1 MRRIIFICVCFS
13 SLLMNSQNINNMF
26 PDFDKRGMKTTIL
39 YNSSSFSD
47 INDYPTQT
55 HNIYNFYQAYKAISF
70 SDFEQRLPN
79 LSTLKAKATQEL
91 LSLEVPLALLFTEYD
106 TFNEV
111 ASNNNL
117 IETSD
122 GNTFQRVG
130 PQTEIFDKHQLLI
143 AAALK
148 PIQRGTNVVFSLYE
162 DTFFN
167 TSERN
172 IIKIEVDFDDNQGFR
187 TINTDSNTPINYQ
200 NEGEKLLQF
209 RITLDNQEVVE
220 SRASLNVIYS
230 NEELNTQNNQNIV
243 GFTSGTTDPPYIQPY
258 NEYPFKGWG
267 EMDIFYSP
275 DGVLDKPIFLID
287 GFDPLDSRNINTIYQ
302 ALNYSGGNLGDIVRD
317 NGYDVV
323 VLNFPTYFRE
333 QDQVWIYGGADYI
346 ERNAMLLVELIKYIN
361 NLKVGD
367 KQNVIIG
374 PSMGGLVA
382 RYGLNYMESIG
393 LDHETRLYISFDTPH
408 AGANVPIGFQHMFN
422 YLAYGLNTWAGDF
435 SVESLRPLV
444 DGMLKSP
451 AGRQMLWDHFEPHL
465 VDGGPEFNNN
475 SALPQPHPFF
485 DIFYNA
491 IDTVNSSEF
500 PQNTRNVSIINGS
513 SPGAPFYDLNGN
525 AVSPGQQVLDAF
537 MPGVAEGTDA
547 YLDAWFTPYATQTA
561 TVSQIFVDAPWFCF
575 CDITSLAVAQSHGHT
590 DGIDTAPGGLFDISE
605 LAATYAT
612 TDPVVDSFISQLQ
625 TSYFTFIPSISSMDY
640 FTNNWYDQ
648 MTNPDNTPFDA
659 WSMPTQNEG
668 HVQLTPQN
676 VEFALNEIFNGES
689 VGNIAADVDKKSAL
703 VFVEDGGGN
712 PANGRIY
719 ASSARGASR
728 NGNGNSNNGNDN
740 LPNFGNIGEWAV
752 DLIISEKST
761 VQATGFGNF
770 TETSDPTVA
779 GAHPLYTGGDGSKS
793 TLSTGFGALGWGS
806 FGANAYNRSS
816 GLGSVALGF
825 NTIAGPQD
833 SQAGGI
839 QGDNVGQ
846 FSAGYASRAIGN
858 VSTATGFRNTASGG
872 ASVALG
878 NYNYATGDATI
889 ALGKENWAE
898 GASTVAIGFKNHA
911 AGGGSVAL
919 GQENIAWGTTNFTS
933 GYQNVAGDVNAAV
946 GTAGSATAIG
956 VGTKASGRS
965 SFSANNNTTARNHA
979 SAALGLS
986 TTADNF
992 GMLAIGVNNT
1002 FGAGDTTVDPDN
1014 YGGYYY
1020 ADGQYTGTPVGVAFV
1035 IGNGDINSTTGLAGS
1050 NSSNAF
1056 VVNYDGSATLS
1067 GELTIDSDARLKSNI
1082 ISLGSTLAKLLMI
1095 DGKSYTI
1102 KTNEAESKIGI
1113 LAQDVQ
1119 KVFPE
1124 LVKTTNDSNQTLS
1137 VNYQGLIP
1145 VLINAIKEQQKEIKK
1160 LEKLLINNK

>member
-1 MRRIIFICVCFS
+1 MKRLMFLYVCLI
-13 SLLMNSQNINNMF
+13 SLVMDSQNINNMF
-26 PDFDKRGMKTTIL
+26 PDFDKRGMQTSIL
-39 YNSSSFSD
+39 YNHSSIHD

-70 SDFEQRLPN
+70 SDFEQRLPS
-79 LSTLKAKATQEL
+79 LSTLKAKAIQEL

-130 PQTEIFDKHQLLI
+130 QQTEIFDKHQLLV

-148 PIQRGTNVVFSLYE
+148 PIQRGTEVIFSLNE
-162 DTFFN
+162 ESFFN
-167 TSERN
+167 TTEKE
-172 IIKIEVDFDDNQGFR
+172 ITTIEVDFDDNQGYR
-187 TINTDSNTPINYQ
+187 TINIGSSTNITYQ
-200 NEGEKLLQF
+200 GEGKKLLQF
-209 RITLDNQEVVE
+209 RITLENQEVLE
-220 SRASLNVIYS
+220 SRAFLNVIYS

-258 NEYPFKGWG
+258 NESPFKGWG
-267 EMDIFYSP
+267 EFDIFYSP

-302 ALNYSGGNLGDIVRD
+302 ALDYSDGNLGDIVRA
-317 NGYDVV
+317 NGYDIV

-333 QDQVWIYGGADYI
+333 EDQVWIYGGADYI
-346 ERNAMLLVELIKYIN
+346 ERNAMLLVELIKFIN
-361 NLKVGD
+361 DLKVGD

-408 AGANVPIGFQHMFN
+408 TGANVPIGFQHMFN
-422 YLAYGLNTWAGDF
+422 YLAYGLDTWAGDF

-451 AGRQMLWDHFEPHL
+451 AARQMLWDHFEPHL
-465 VDGGPEFNNN
+465 VNGGPEFDNNN
-475 SALPQPHPFF
+475 ALPQPHPFY
-485 DIFYNA
+485 DIFYDA
-491 IDTVNSSEF
+491 INTVNTYKF

-513 SPGAPFYDLNGN
+513 SPVAPFYDLNGN
-525 AVSPGQQVLDAF
+525 PVSPGQQVLDAY
-537 MPGVAEGTDA
+537 MPEVAQATDA
-547 YLDAWFTPYATQTA
+547 YLDAWYTPYTNQTI
-561 TVSQIFVDAPWFCF
+561 TVSQLFIDAPWFCF
-575 CDITSLAVAQSHGHT
+575 CDINSQAVAQSHGHT
-590 DGIDTAPGGLFDISE
+590 DGIDTAPGGLFDVSE
-605 LAATYAT
+605 LAATYGT

-625 TSYFTFIPSISSMDY
+625 TNYFTFIPSISSMDY
-640 FTNNWYDQ
+640 FTNNWYDE
-648 MTNPDNTPFDA
+648 MTNPNNTPFDA
-659 WSMPTQNEG
+659 WSMPTQNEE

-689 VGNIAADVDKKSAL
+689 DGNISADVDKKSAL
-703 VFVEDGGGN
+703 VFVEDGN
-712 PANGRIY
+712 QNVASGRIY
-719 ASSARGASR
+719 ASSVRGASR
-728 NGNGNSNNGNDN
+728 SDNGNSND
-740 LPNFGNIGEWAV
+740 NFGNLGEWAV
-752 DLIISEKST
+752 DLIISQFSPND
-761 VQATGFGNF
+761 AAGNFGNF
-770 TETSDPTVA
+770 TES
-779 GAHPLYTGGDGSKS
+779 GHPLYNLGDGSRS
-793 TLSTGFGALGWGS
+793 MLSTGLGALGWGS

-816 GLGSVALGF
+816 GLGSVAMGF

-833 SQAGGI
+833 VEAGGI
-839 QGDNVGQ
+839 DGGNVGQ

-858 VSTATGFRNTASGG
+858 KSTATGFRNTASGDS
-872 ASVALG
+872 SVALG

-898 GASTVAIGFKNHA
+898 GANTVAIGFKNHA
-911 AGGGSVAL
+911 AGDGSVAL
-919 GQENIAWGTTNFTS
+919 GHENIAWGTTNFTA
-933 GYQNVAGDVNAAV
+933 GYQNKAGDTNASI
-946 GTAGSATAIG
+946 GTAGSATAMG
-956 VGTKASGRS
+956 TGTKASGRS
-965 SFSANNNTTARNHA
+965 SFTSNNNTTASNHA

-992 GMLAIGVNNT
+992 GMLAIGVNNAS
-1002 FGAGDTTVDPDN
+1002 GIGDTTIDPDN
-1014 YGGYYY
+1014 YGGYFY
-1020 ADGQYTGTPVGVAFV
+1020 ADGAYTGTTAGVAFV
-1035 IGNGDINSTTGLAGS
+1035 IGNGDLDTSNGLAG
-1050 NSSNAF
+1050 NNPSNAF

-1067 GELTIDSDARLKSNI
+1067 GDLTINSDARLKSSI
-1082 ISLGSTLAKLLMI
+1082 ISLGNTLAKLLLI
-1095 DGKSYTI
+1095 DGKSYTT
-1102 KTNEAESKIGI
+1102 KTNESKSKIGL

-1124 LVKTTNDSNQTLS
+1124 LVKTTNDKDKTLS

-1145 VLINAIKEQQKEIKK
+1145 VLINAIKEQQKQLKELKK
-1160 LEKLLINNK
+1160 LIHNN

>member
-1 MRRIIFICVCFS
+1 MRRFFFIYFCFS

-26 PDFDKRGMKTTIL
+26 PDFDKRGMQTSIL
-39 YNSSSFSD
+39 YNHSSIRN
-47 INDYPTQT
+47 INNYPNQT
-55 HNIYNFYQAYKAISF
+55 HNIYDFYQAYKAISF

-79 LSTLKAKATQEL
+79 LSTLKAKATKEL

-130 PQTEIFDKHQLLI
+130 QQTEIFNKHQLLI

-148 PIQRGTNVVFSLYE
+148 PIQRGTNVVFSLNE

-209 RITLDNQEVVE
+209 RITLDNQEIVE
-220 SRASLNVIYS
+220 SSASLNVIYS
-230 NEELNTQNNQNIV
+230 NEELNRQNNQNIV

-267 EMDIFYSP
+267 EMDVFYSP

-302 ALNYSGGNLGDIVRD
+302 ALDYSGGNLGDIVRQ

-333 QDQVWIYGGADYI
+333 EDQVWIYGGADYI

-422 YLAYGLNTWAGDF
+422 YLAYGLDTWAGDF

-451 AGRQMLWDHFEPHL
+451 AARQMLWDHFEPHML
-465 VDGGPEFNNN
+465 NGGPEFNNN
-475 SALPQPHPFF
+475 SALPQPHSFF

-491 IDTVNSSEF
+491 IDTVNSSKF

-547 YLDAWFTPYATQTA
+547 YLDAWFTPYATQTS
-561 TVSQIFVDAPWFCF
+561 TVSQIFIDAPWFCF
-575 CDITSLAVAQSHGHT
+575 CDINSQAIAQSHGHT
-590 DGIDTAPGGLFDISE
+590 DGIDTVPGGLFDISE

-640 FTNNWYDQ
+640 FTNNWNEQ
-648 MTNPDNTPFDA
+648 MVNPANTPFDA

-703 VFVEDGGGN
+703 VYVENGTN
-712 PANGRIY
+712 ETQNGRMY
-719 ASSARGASR
+719 RSSGPAAR
-728 NGNGNSNNGNDN
+728 NGNGNSNDA
-740 LPNFGNIGEWAV
+740 FGNIGDWSA
-752 DLIISEKST
+752 DLVISEKSPA
-761 VQATGFGNF
+761 QAATDFGNF
-770 TETSDPTVA
+770 TESN
-779 GAHPLYTGGDGSKS
+779 HPLYNLGDGNQSM
-793 TLSTGFGALGWGS
+793 LSTGFGALGWGS

-816 GLGSVALGF
+816 GLGSVAMGF

-833 SQAGGI
+833 AQAGDIDG
-839 QGDNVGQ
+839 GNVGQ

-872 ASVALG
+872 SSVALG
-878 NYNYATGDATI
+878 YYNYATGDATI

-898 GASTVAIGFKNHA
+898 GASTVAVGFKNHA
-911 AGGGSVAL
+911 AGAGSIAL
-919 GQENIAWGTTNFTS
+919 GQENMAWGTTNFTA
-933 GYQNVAGDVNAAV
+933 GYKNIAGDTNAAV
-946 GTAGSATAIG
+946 GTAGSATAM
-956 VGTKASGRS
+956 GTSTVASGRS
-965 SFSANNNTTARNHA
+965 SFSANKNTTARNQA

-992 GMLAIGVNNT
+992 GMLAIGVNNSA
-1002 FGAGDTTVDPDN
+1002 GLGDTTIDPDN
-1014 YGGYYY
+1014 IGGYYY
-1020 ADGQYTGTPVGVAFV
+1020 VNGEYIGDPGVAFV
-1035 IGNGDINSTTGLAGS
+1035 IGNGDLNSTNGLAGD
-1050 NSSNAF
+1050 NASNAF

-1067 GELTIDSDARLKSNI
+1067 GELTIESDARLKSNI
-1082 ISLGSTLAKLLMI
+1082 ISLGSILAKLMMI

-1102 KTNEAESKIGI
+1102 KTNEAESKIGL

-1119 KVFPE
+1119 KSFPE

-1137 VNYQGLIP
+1137 VNYQGMIP
-1145 VLINAIKEQQKEIKK
+1145 VLINAIKEQQKQINELKK
-1160 LEKLLINNK
+1160 LIDK